1 MQLAPIVIFTY
12 NRPWHTQQVLDSLAL
27 NEEAKD
33 SLLYIYCDGAKDN
46 AEEKIV
52 KEINQVRLIA
62 KSEHRFKQVI
72 VKEQPKNKGLANSII
87 DGVTEIVN
95 KHGFIIVLEDD
106 IIVSNYFLK
115 YMNEALLKY
124 ELEEM
129 VISISAY
136 IYPINNLPTQF
147 LIKGA
152 DCWGWATWKRGWG
165 LFEYDGKKLLNQLEK
180 KKLTHSFD
188 FNDSYP
194 FTQML
199 KNQING
205 KNNSWAIRWHA
216 SAFLNNKLTLYP
228 NISLVNNIGF
238 DGSGTH
244 SGNEKHYKTGLLEL
258 PMALETLQI
267 SENIDATRMISSYF
281 KTLNFDNSNKL
292 YIIKTN
298 IKKIIPEF
306 ALKLYTY
313 IFNNNKQSI
322 SKKI

>member
-62 KSEHRFKQVI
+62 KSENRFKQVI
-72 VKEQPKNKGLANSII
+72 VKEQTKNKGLANSII

-95 KHGFIIVLEDD
+95 KYGSIIVLEDD

-115 YMNEALLKY
+115 FMNEALLKY
-124 ELEEM
+124 ESEET

-136 IYPINNLPTQF
+136 IYPIKNLPTQF
-147 LIKGA
+147 FIKGA
-152 DCWGWATWKRGWG
+152 DCWGWATWKRGWDI
-165 LFEYDGKKLLNQLEK
+165 FECDGKKLLNHLER
-180 KKLTHSFD
+180 KKLTYSFD
-188 FNDSYP
+188 FNGSYP
-194 FTQML
+194 YTQML

-205 KNNSWAIRWHA
+205 KNNSWAIRWNA

-228 NISLVNNIGF
+228 NISLVENIGF

-244 SGNEKHYKTGLLEL
+244 SGIEKYHQAGLLEI
-258 PMALETLQI
+258 PMVLKTIQI
-267 SENIDATRMISSYF
+267 SENIDATKMISNYF
-281 KTLNFDNSNKL
+281 KTLKLNNSNKL
-292 YIIKTN
+292 YNIKKN

-306 ALKLYTY
+306 ALKSYTQ
-313 IFNNNKQSI
+313 IFN
-322 SKKI
+322 KKK

>member
-52 KEINQVRLIA
+52 KEIDQVRLIV
-62 KSEHRFKQVI
+62 KSENRFKQVI

-115 YMNEALLKY
+115 FMNEALIKY
-124 ELEEM
+124 ETEET

-136 IYPINNLPTQF
+136 TYPIKNLPSLFF
-147 LIKGA
+147 LKGA
-152 DCWGWATWKRGWG
+152 DCWGWATWKRGWD
-165 LFEYDGKKLLNQLEK
+165 LFERDGTKLLIELEK
-180 KKLTHSFD
+180 LKSTYSFNY
-188 FNDSYP
+188 NDSYP
-194 FTQML
+194 FKQML
-199 KNQING
+199 KDQIEG
-205 KNNSWAIRWHA
+205 KNNSWAIRWYA
-216 SAFLNNKLTLYP
+216 SAFLKNKLTLYP
-228 NISLVNNIGF
+228 GISFVNNAGF

-244 SGNEKHYKTGLLEL
+244 CDDKNHFETS
-258 PMALETLQI
+258 LETI
-267 SENIDATRMISSYF
+267 PKKFEKINIEENIEAKNMISIYL
-281 KTLNFDNSNKL
+281 KKLNLPKL
-292 YIIKTN
+292 SKKDV
-298 IKKIIPEF
+298 IKKYITTIM
-306 ALKLYTY
+306 LKYYTLLFY
-313 IFNNNKQSI
+313 KS
-322 SKKI
+322 